1 MTGRRRKVLKWIGI
15 VAGALVIIAVAL
27 GIWVSSVIPPA
38 QGTPITLN
46 AELFKAPAA
55 PLPLDDRILYKS
67 ASEIAGMIRNKEAK
81 SEEVVRALIDRIK
94 NENHNYNALI
104 WLREEEA
111 IADAKRCD
119 ERIAAGD
126 SLLPPLFGVP
136 ITIKE
141 HYWVKGSPS
150 TMNAKMFGFI
160 APEDGPAVK
169 ALKDAG
175 AIILGTTNVPFML
188 SDYQTQGEVYPTASN
203 PYDTT
208 RTPGGSTGGGAAAL
222 AAGFTCAELGSDLG
236 GSIRVPSAFCGLW
249 GLKSTCGAINMTQG
263 ASPDTVTK
271 FTRFALASSG
281 PLARVPEDLAL
292 MWHALRNTPLDP
304 KFQKP
309 IDRPA
314 ATTRTIDQYR
324 FAWMDEWPHG
334 SEHVAVSVDVKKK
347 LALLVDSLQKRGV
360 QVTKDAPDI
369 YEDLQRMF
377 LTSFGGMM
385 GEGQPW
391 LLRKLMLMQMGGMA
405 PTEELRGTFAEVLD
419 DPSDVRWAETEKERA
434 ELQGEWDSFFKK
446 HDFIILPLSYGAAFK
461 KCPQGSDLAGD
472 NGAVVHYM
480 DYVPYAYV
488 INATGNPTLS
498 VPMGLNDEGLPIGL
512 QIVGPQNSEEE
523 LLHLA
528 MLLKPL
534 VPGFVRP
541 KSR

>member
-1 MTGRRRKVLKWIGI
+1 MTGRSRKVLKWVGI
-15 VAGALVIIAVAL
+15 FVGVIVLIAVGL

-46 AELFKAPAA
+46 AQLFKPPAA
-55 PLPLDDRILYKS
+55 PLPVDERFLYKS
-67 ASEIAGMIRNKEAK
+67 ASEIAAMIRNKEAK
-81 SEEVVRALIDRIK
+81 SEEVVRTLINRIR

-111 IADAKRCD
+111 IAEAKRCD

-160 APEDGPAVK
+160 APEDAPVVK
-169 ALKDAG
+169 ALKEAG

-249 GLKSTCGAINMTQG
+249 GLKSTCGAVNMTQG
-263 ASPDTVTK
+263 ASPDTVTR

-281 PLARVPEDLAL
+281 PLARAPEDLEL
-292 MWHALRNTPLDP
+292 MWNALRNMPVDP
-304 KFQKP
+304 KFQQP
-309 IDRPA
+309 VQRPA
-314 ATTRTIDQYR
+314 ATARTIDRYR

-334 SEHVAVSVDVKKK
+334 NEHVAVSADVKEK
-347 LALLVDSLQKRGV
+347 LALLVDSLQKHGARL
-360 QVTKDAPDI
+360 TKDAPDM

-377 LTSFGGMM
+377 LSSFGGMM

-391 LLRKLMLMQMGGMA
+391 LLRKLMMMQMGGMA
-405 PTEELRGTFAEVLD
+405 PTEDLRSAFSEVLD
-419 DPSDVRWAETEKERA
+419 DPSDARWADTEWKRA
-434 ELQGEWDSFFKK
+434 VLQGEWETFFSKY
-446 HDFIILPLSYGAAFK
+446 DFIVLPLSYGAAFK
-461 KCPQGSDLAGD
+461 KCPQGSDLVGD
-472 NGAVVHYM
+472 NGATVHYM

-498 VPMGLNDEGLPIGL
+498 VPMGLDKDGLPIGL
-512 QIVGPQNSEEE
+512 QIVGRQNSEEE

-528 MLLKPL
+528 MLLKPI

-541 KSR
+541 KGR